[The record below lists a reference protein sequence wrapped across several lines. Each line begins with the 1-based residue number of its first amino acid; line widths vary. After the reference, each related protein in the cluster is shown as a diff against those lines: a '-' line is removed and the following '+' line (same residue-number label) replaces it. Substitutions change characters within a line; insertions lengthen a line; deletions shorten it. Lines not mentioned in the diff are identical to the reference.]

1 MSLRPKPQSWDDVKP
16 GDVITWTDTKWSRKL
31 GRPTERPRRLL
42 VRIVEQRRDTSAETV
57 RVVQGV
63 MVTKTDQP
71 NKVMNNYPLTDAN
84 HVSTGEMGWC
94 GPLAVDWI
102 TSLERPAYVEE
113 PEAEKP
119 GTLPCMVV
127 VGAGSRSTHAHLL
140 ATGPE
145 CNDAWPT
152 TAGAAAKPVKLTNAQ
167 WAAINRVSGLDCRGY
182 FSSYA
187 IPTNTSAALVGKGL
201 ITHIIRIGGFGR
213 QWLTTAGFKA
223 AGIDLATL
231 VEEAHAE
238 ALVENGLRI
247 CDETDAEDA
256 QIHVYA
262 RDVEVT
268 GPKFPKGTPEYEA
281 YATELHAEL
290 EKFAKGEAPYEYGP
304 IDKAAVLAKP
314 IDSLMNSGAVEYTK
328 RDDALLQM
336 DLALGRADRKA
347 LPIVPAVLKGQCGKD
362 EPHGAH
368 QWPNI
373 IKGGIY
379 ACEGI
384 QRYTFRELINAAIN
398 EAVDVVH
405 DIGDHVD
412 KARWAR
418 HYELTAEIERR
429 LNLAVGLMPTE
440 VRQILDGRA

>member
-1 MSLRPKPQSWDDVKP
+1 MSLKPKPQSWDDVKP
-16 GDVITWTDTKWSRKL
+16 GDVITWSDTKWSRKL

-42 VRIVEQRRDTSAETV
+42 VRVVEQRRDTSAETV

-102 TSLERPAYVEE
+102 TSLDRPSYVEE
-113 PEAEKP
+113 PERYEVVKLDRDGKWHVFDTKTSAEI
-119 GTLPCMVV
+119 TLDGLDTAWAARRVV
-127 VGAGSRSTHAHLL
+127 DELRQSKGAT
-140 ATGPE
+140 PV
-145 CNDAWPT
+145 
-152 TAGAAAKPVKLTNAQ
+152 AKSNAQPVKLTNAQ
-167 WAAINRVSGLDCRGY
+167 WSAINRVSDLGCRGY

-231 VEEAHAE
+231 VEKAHAE
-238 ALVENGLRI
+238 ALVENGPRI
-247 CDETDAEDA
+247 CDEMDAGDA
-256 QIHVYA
+256 QIHAYA
-262 RDVEVT
+262 HDVEVT

-362 EPHGAH
+362 EPHEAH

-373 IKGGIY
+373 VKGGVY
-379 ACEGI
+379 ACEGVKPAP
-384 QRYTFRELINAAIN
+384 RTLLELINAHAN
-398 EAVDVVH
+398 ATGERP
-405 DIGDHVD
+405 
-412 KARWAR
+412 KLR
-418 HYELTAEIERR
+418 AEIERR